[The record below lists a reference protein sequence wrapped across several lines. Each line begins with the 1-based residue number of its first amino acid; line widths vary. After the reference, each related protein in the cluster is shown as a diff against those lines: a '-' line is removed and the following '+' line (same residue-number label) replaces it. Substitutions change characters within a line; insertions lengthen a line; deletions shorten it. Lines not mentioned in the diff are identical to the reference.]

1 MECTFGPFV
10 TRNLIRH
17 VLTICHLKLMQST
30 GLEQKRF
37 DLWSLSPT
45 LCNLWLLLVNNIN
58 LCFLRKARLQEE
70 QFWSQD
76 NLALEKQL
84 LLWVK
89 WSLSLSL
96 LKLLPSNLQNGGDN
110 SKETYHMKTMIQVYL
125 FYYYDWPKE
134 NNPEKKMHFKNT
146 SNEKYTLQKVC
157 ESSFIWILTGF
168 HLQIWKLESLCQVI
182 SQ

>member
-1 MECTFGPFV
+1 MECTFGPSI
-10 TRNLIRH
+10 TGNLIRH
-17 VLTICHLKLMQST
+17 VLTICHMKLMQST
-30 GLEQKRF
+30 GLEEKHF
-37 DLWSLSPT
+37 DLRSLSPT
-45 LCNLWLLLVNNIN
+45 LRNLWLLLVININ

-76 NLALEKQL
+76 SLALEKQL

-96 LKLLPSNLQNGGDN
+96 LKLLLSNLQNGGDN

-134 NNPEKKMHFKNT
+134 NNPEKKKCISKTLLTKNT
-146 SNEKYTLQKVC
+146 LCKRSVKAVSFEYLKDFIYRF
-157 ESSFIWILTGF
+157 ES
-168 HLQIWKLESLCQVI
+168 
-182 SQ
+182 